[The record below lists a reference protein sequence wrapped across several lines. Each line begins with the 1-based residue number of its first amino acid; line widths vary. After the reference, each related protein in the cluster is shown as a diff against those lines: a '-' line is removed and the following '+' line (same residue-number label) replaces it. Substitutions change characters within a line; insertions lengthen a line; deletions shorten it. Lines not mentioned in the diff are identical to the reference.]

1 MAMGGRLIN
10 GNPHLS
16 GDEERPLSIAASP
29 LWKLE
34 LFSVSASRGF
44 FLVRWRSRRLDAFT
58 FSHIV
63 LLAVAVYLER
73 TQEMHEIP
81 GVIGLDDIGE

>member
-10 GNPHLS
+10 ENTHLS

-44 FLVRWRSRRLDAFT
+44 FLVRCRGRRPDACT
-58 FSHIV
+58 FGYIV
-63 LLAVAVYLER
+63 LLAVAVYLKR
-73 TQEMHEIP
+73 TQEMHKIP